1 MSDQPLT
8 YSPFDADV
16 IADPYPVYR
25 ELRANSPAHWSR
37 EANSWVLSRYDDVS
51 AALADPATYSS
62 ASGIFPTPPGV
73 DMTELFLPMLI
84 MSDPPRHTQ
93 LRQIVSRAFT
103 PRRIAALEPH
113 IETLV
118 KDLLDQTPEAGNW
131 EFVSGFAGPLPAI
144 VIADML
150 GVPRDDRDQFR
161 AWSTTLIQ
169 SNPVRGEF
177 GAGLDAAA
185 ALYEYFTAFLAERRA
200 HPQDDLMTAL
210 VQAEVDGE
218 YLSEEELLGFCL
230 LLLVAGHETTTN
242 LLSNSAVVLA
252 QHPDVRQQ
260 LADDPE
266 LVPAAVEELL
276 RFDSPVQG
284 LARTLTAPVELHGES
299 MQTGDTVLLLFGS
312 ANRDDHAFPHADRF
326 DVNRHPERQVAF
338 GRGIHFCLGAS
349 LARLEA
355 RIALQT
361 LLTRRPDWDVDLDAA
376 VRLHSGPIRGYISLP
391 MQ

>member
-1 MSDQPLT
+1 M
-8 YSPFDADV
+8 
-16 IADPYPVYR
+16 
-25 ELRANSPAHWSR
+25 
-37 EANSWVLSRYDDVS
+37 
-51 AALADPATYSS
+51 
-62 ASGIFPTPPGV
+62 
-73 DMTELFLPMLI
+73 
-84 MSDPPRHTQ
+84 
-93 LRQIVSRAFT
+93 
-103 PRRIAALEPH
+103 
-113 IETLV
+113 
-118 KDLLDQTPEAGNW
+118 
-131 EFVSGFAGPLPAI
+131 
-144 VIADML
+144 
-150 GVPRDDRDQFR
+150 
-161 AWSTTLIQ
+161 
-169 SNPVRGEF
+169 
-177 GAGLDAAA
+177 
-185 ALYEYFTAFLAERRA
+185 
-200 HPQDDLMTAL
+200 
-210 VQAEVDGE
+210 
-218 YLSEEELLGFCL
+218 
-230 LLLVAGHETTTN
+230 
-242 LLSNSAVVLA
+242 VLA

>member
-8 YSPFDADV
+8 YSPFDAEV

-73 DMTELFLPMLI
+73 DMTELFLPLLI

-103 PRRIAALEPH
+103 PRRIASLEPH